1 MYRFFIDENQVNEDE
16 IIIVGSDV
24 NHISNVLRLKLS
36 DTISL
41 CNQKGTDYICT
52 IVSLT
57 KEEIHCRI
65 IEQGQ
70 IKSELPIQIT
80 LVQGAPKQEKMELII
95 QKSVE
100 LGVFQ
105 IMPVE
110 MKRSIVKYDDKKV
123 DKKLERWQ
131 SIAEAAAKQAK
142 RGIVPKIIPFQSWK
156 KTLEQLKHFDKVIV
170 PYEHEEGISRT
181 RDIFSQLKKSD
192 SIAIVIG
199 PEGGFDESEIADL
212 VGINAITVSLGN
224 RILRTE
230 TAGFA
235 AIAMIVYQTEEA

>member
-1 MYRFFIDENQVNEDE
+1 MYRFFIDENQVNVDE

-24 NHISNVLRLKLS
+24 NHISNVLRLKMS
-36 DTISL
+36 DTITL
-41 CNQKGTDYICT
+41 CNQKGIDYICT

-57 KEEIHCRI
+57 KDEIHCRI

-70 IKSELPIQIT
+70 TKSELPIQIT

-105 IMPVE
+105 ILPVE

-131 SIAEAAAKQAK
+131 SIAESAAKQAK
-142 RGIVPKIIPFQSWK
+142 RGIIPEIIPFQSWK
-156 KTLEQLKHFDKVIV
+156 KTLERLKQFDKVIV
-170 PYEHEEGISRT
+170 PYEHEDGISRT
-181 RDIFSQLKKSD
+181 RDIFSQLKKNE

-212 VGINAITVSLGN
+212 VGINAITISLGN

-235 AIAMIVYQTEEA
+235 ALAMIVYQIEEA